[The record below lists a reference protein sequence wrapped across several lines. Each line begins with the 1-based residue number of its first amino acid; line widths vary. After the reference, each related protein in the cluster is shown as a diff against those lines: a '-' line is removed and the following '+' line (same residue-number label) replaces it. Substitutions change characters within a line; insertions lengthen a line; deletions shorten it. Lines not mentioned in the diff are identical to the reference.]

1 MFVISYGLIIF
12 SQIEENNLLR
22 TELHK
27 KIQELEKY
35 VCPSCFFLFSYCSC
49 WTTAFP
55 FSVIIYFY
63 KADLF
68 YLMQLINIFHIL
80 FSFHEP

>member
-35 VCPSCFFLFSYCSC
+35 VCPSCFLFSYCSC
-49 WTTAFP
+49 
-55 FSVIIYFY
+55 
-63 KADLF
+63 
-68 YLMQLINIFHIL
+68 
-80 FSFHEP
+80 